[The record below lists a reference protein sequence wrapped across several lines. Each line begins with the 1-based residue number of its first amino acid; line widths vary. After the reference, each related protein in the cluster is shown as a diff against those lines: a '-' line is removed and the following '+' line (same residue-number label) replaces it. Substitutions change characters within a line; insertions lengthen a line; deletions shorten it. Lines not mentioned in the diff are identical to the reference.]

1 MNSLLPHAGAGGDT
15 AVAEAPV
22 LSRFVANLATGGRLL
37 FLLPAHRGRL
47 YADATQLLLLLLLS
61 ALLRAALE
69 FVPLASSAPEFSRWA
84 LGPLAALICVGF
96 VAVYLVALATRRL
109 DALMSLLVALSAL
122 GPPSIVL
129 TQPMTW
135 AGSAELLGT
144 TGLSVAGAVVAAL
157 GVIAIVRAL
166 RLVLGA
172 SLRRAGLLAALYVAI
187 NWGGAWLF
195 PPVDLWY
202 VPRHESEAPKVDV
215 EALYYAQ
222 PQRLATAT
230 KGLLAQRPGV
240 VDLYLVGFGGW
251 ANQDVFLREVTA
263 VRTLFDERFDSA
275 GRSLVLLNN
284 PATIDKLP
292 LANAHNLREA
302 LHAVATRMDV
312 EEDLLFLFLTSHGSE
327 DHRLSVSFWPL
338 GLNDITPAQ
347 LRGLLDESGIR
358 NRVVVVSA
366 CYSGG
371 FVDELRDERT
381 LVITAAAPDRQSF
394 GCGHHNDFTWFGKA
408 YFDEALREQYDF
420 VTAFTLAA
428 RRLAERET
436 AEAETPSLPQMEEGA
451 AIGPVLKALEARLR
465 ARGERVRT
473 GPQNGPEPT

>member
-1 MNSLLPHAGAGGDT
+1 MNSFLSQAAADGDQ
-15 AVAEAPV
+15 AAAEGHV

-37 FLLPAHRGRL
+37 FLLPVHRGRL
-47 YADATQLLLLLLLS
+47 FADATQLLLLLSLTVLLKV
-61 ALLRAALE
+61 ALE

-84 LGPLAALICVGF
+84 LGPLALLIGVEF

-109 DALMSLLVALSAL
+109 DALMPLLVALSAL

-135 AGSAELLGT
+135 TGSAELLGT
-144 TGLSVAGAVVAAL
+144 TGLTVAGGAVAAL
-157 GVIAIVRAL
+157 GVIAILRAL

-172 SLRRAGLLAALYVAI
+172 AVLRAGLLAAFYVAI
-187 NWGGAWLF
+187 NWGGAGLF
-195 PPVDLWY
+195 PPVGLWY
-202 VPRHESEAPKVDV
+202 VPRDESEAPKVDV

-222 PQRLATAT
+222 PQRLAAATA
-230 KGLLAQRPGV
+230 GLLPQRPGV

-263 VRTLFDERFDSA
+263 VQKLFDERFDSA

-284 PATIDKLP
+284 PATVDKLP
-292 LANAHNLREA
+292 LANAHNLHEA
-302 LHAVATRMDV
+302 LQAVASRMDV
-312 EEDLLFLFLTSHGSE
+312 EEDVLFLFLTSHGSE
-327 DHRLSVSFWPL
+327 DHSLSVSFWPL
-338 GLNDITPAQ
+338 GLNDLTPTQ
-347 LRGLLDESGIR
+347 LRGLLDDSGIR

-371 FVDELRDERT
+371 FVEDLRDERT
-381 LVITAAAPDRQSF
+381 LVITAAAADRQSF

-420 VTAFTLAA
+420 VAAFSLAA
-428 RRLAERET
+428 QRVAERET
-436 AEAETPSLPQMEEGA
+436 AEAETPSRPQMAEGA

-465 ARGERVRT
+465 QRAAKAQPAAVGS
-473 GPQNGPEPT
+473 

>member
-1 MNSLLPHAGAGGDT
+1 MNDYLSQAVGSGEDAAKVRVLPR
-15 AVAEAPV
+15 
-22 LSRFVANLATGGRLL
+22 LFANLAVGARLL
-37 FLLPAHRGRL
+37 LLLPVHRGRFH
-47 YADATQLLLLLLLS
+47 ADATQLLLLLSLTVLLK
-61 ALLRAALE
+61 AALD
-69 FVPLASSAPEFSRWA
+69 FVPLASSAPEFNRWG
-84 LGPLAALICVGF
+84 LGPTAALICVEL
-96 VAVYLVALATRRL
+96 VAAYLVALSARRL
-109 DALMSLLVALSAL
+109 DALMPLLVALSAL

-129 TQPMTW
+129 TQPLTW
-135 AGSAELLGT
+135 AGSVELLGA
-144 TGLSVAGAVVAAL
+144 TGVNVAGVAVAVL
-157 GVIAIVRAL
+157 VVIAIVRVL

-172 SLRRAGLLAALYVAI
+172 NLLRAGLLAGCYVAI

-202 VPRHESEAPKVDV
+202 VPRDETEAPKVDV

-222 PQRLATAT
+222 PKRLAAATA
-230 KGLLAQRPGV
+230 GLLPQRPGV
-240 VDLYLVGFGGW
+240 VDLYLLGFGGW

-263 VRTLFDERFDSA
+263 VQKLFDERFDSA

-292 LANAHNLREA
+292 LANLHNLRET
-302 LHAVATRMDV
+302 LRSVARRMDV
-312 EEDLLFLFLTSHGSE
+312 EEDVLFLFLTSHGSE
-327 DHRLSVSFWPL
+327 DHRLSVGFWPL
-338 GLNDITPAQ
+338 GLNDLTPAQ

-371 FVDELRDERT
+371 FIDDLRDERT
-381 LVITAAAPDRQSF
+381 LVITAAAADRQSF

-420 VTAFTLAA
+420 VAAFTQAA
-428 RRLAERET
+428 QRVAERET
-436 AEAETPSLPQMEEGA
+436 AESETPSLPQMAEGA

-465 ARGERVRT
+465 KQAAK
-473 GPQNGPEPT
+473 P